1 MIYKT
6 ALNLAGF
13 LFTLLFSINAYA
25 TNLCDASCDFI
36 ITYPDGGTLEA
47 VETLT
52 ITFGTGGLLNLGVT
66 GTVNTNPQP
75 ASLDFT
81 AGGSLI
87 LAKGE
92 SITFGN
98 DGSLIL
104 GAGGNISYTDLLLNS
119 SGGASLTAVS
129 GTETIIIEKIV
140 INGGLNIT
148 FNAKVISNTGTLEVN
163 SGSTLSLAADTAA
176 ISPSY
181 CSISDSSAT
190 LTLSGGTIDTTD
202 TCTNIA
208 TTLTLSPG
216 IFTAGMTGTIGTI
229 GTTDPNA
236 ILITGGSIA
245 ITPIVGSVGPIQLT
259 LLTQAFVSSLPD
271 GTELPT
277 EDGNTCTVTAGECVS
292 AIGAKYVVADG
303 KLVVL
308 ADNSSNS
315 NSSGLLNLT
324 GLLVLFVFL
333 ITFRLSRIA
342 RRY

>member
-6 ALNLAGF
+6 ALNLVGF

-36 ITYPDGGTLEA
+36 ITFPDGGSLEA
-47 VETLT
+47 VEALT
-52 ITFGTGGLLNLGVT
+52 ITFGTGGLLNLGAT

-75 ASLDFT
+75 ANLDFT

-98 DGSLIL
+98 DGLMIL
-104 GAGGNISYTDLLLNS
+104 GVGGNVAYTDLILNS

-129 GTETIIIEKIV
+129 GTESIFIEKIV

-148 FNAKVISNTGTLEVN
+148 FYAKIISNAGTLEVN
-163 SGSTLSLAADTAA
+163 SGGTLSLAVDTGS
-176 ISPSY
+176 ITPSY

-208 TTLTLSPG
+208 TTLTLSPA
-216 IFTAGMTGTIGTI
+216 IITTGTV
-229 GTTDPNA
+229 DPSA
-236 ILITGGSIA
+236 ILITGGSIV
-245 ITPIVGSVGPIQLT
+245 ITPIVGSVGPLQLT
-259 LLTQAFVSSLPD
+259 PFTQEVVSSLPD
-271 GTELPT
+271 GTELTT

-292 AIGAKYVVADG
+292 TVGAKYVVADG

-308 ADNSSNS
+308 ADNS

-324 GLLVLFVFL
+324 GLLALFFILV
-333 ITFRLSRIA
+333 TFRLSRTE